1 MTIPNRS
8 MVDFFKIMAI
18 PSIAALFSFII
29 GLGIAAMFRPMCKGP
44 ECLIVRGPPIQDIRD
59 AVYQFGS
66 KCVEFKTK
74 PMECPK
80 DGTVPVVD
88 TVSFADYQ

>member
-1 MTIPNRS
+1 
-8 MVDFFKIMAI
+8 MVDFLKVMDVPGLAAI
-18 PSIAALFSFII
+18 FSFII
-29 GLGIAAMFRPMCKGP
+29 GLGVAAMFRPMCKGP
-44 ECLIVRGPPIQDIRD
+44 ECLIIRGPPIQEIRD

-74 PMECPK
+74 PIECPK
-80 DGTVPVVD
+80 EGSVPVVD

>member
-1 MTIPNRS
+1 
-8 MVDFFKIMAI
+8 MVDFLKVMANPGVATI
-18 PSIAALFSFII
+18 LSFVI
-29 GLGIAAMFRPMCKGP
+29 GLGIAAMFRPVCKGP
-44 ECLIVRGPPIQDIRD
+44 ECVVVRGPPIQDIRD

-80 DGTVPVVD
+80 DGAVPVVD

>member
-1 MTIPNRS
+1 
-8 MVDFFKIMAI
+8 MVDFFKIMNV
-18 PSIAALFSFII
+18 PGIAAILSFII

-44 ECLIVRGPPIQDIRD
+44 ECVIIRGPPIQDIRD
-59 AVYQFGS
+59 SVYQFGS

-74 PMECPK
+74 PMECPT
-80 DGTVPVVD
+80 DGAVPVVD